1 MRCRSRASH
10 VTGAS
15 RAPDDDGFVLDRLLL
30 RDRLLALALA
40 AVDEE
45 DDAGADVD
53 EDREDGEGEGEAVV
67 VRGAARVPGP

>member
-10 VTGAS
+10 VTGTS
-15 RAPDDDGFVLDRLLL
+15 RASDDDGFVFDRLLF
-30 RDRLLALALA
+30 RDRLFALALA

-53 EDREDGEGEGEAVV
+53 DDREDGEGE
-67 VRGAARVPGP
+67 